1 MFVTS
6 ETDITGQ
13 IPVEEMFIL
22 ARGDAVVHTIVVQ
35 TTVPANSELVVGVTV
50 SVVTVVIT
58 ALAIISVVICIAC
71 VCYKKQVRKM
81 EIELREVQ
89 MVLPNPS
96 YGQATQPNP
105 SYGQI
110 TQPNYNPSY
119 GQINPATQ
127 PNPSY
132 GQTNPATQ
140 PNDGIVGTDDGQYE
154 TVKDVVV

>member
-1 MFVTS
+1 MTS
-6 ETDITGQ
+6 ETNITNQ
-13 IPVEEMFIL
+13 IPVEFIL
-22 ARGDAVVHTIVVQ
+22 ARGDAVVQ
-35 TTVPANSELVVGVTV
+35 TTAPTTELVVGVTV
-50 SVVTVVIT
+50 SVVAVVIT

-71 VCYKKQVRKM
+71 VCYKKQVRKI

-154 TVKDVVV
+154 TVKDYEVVV